1 MAFKDVFKKL
11 NLSGT
16 GAKLGEKLAALRQ
29 KLPFG
34 KKPAALSQG
43 EPGLLEQPSEPSA
56 TPHTFVDD
64 GPTDPGIPIETINAG
79 AASSNAGPEN
89 ASPESQTGLLEA
101 PPTQNFVSRVSGF
114 FKRRGTPT
122 PDVEPG
128 VAAEVAPGL
137 DSPTP
142 PTELPVA
149 APGPTVE
156 PFVAPEGNAFKRY
169 AALAGYHYKNI
180 STNFKA
186 QAKTLA
192 TQLKE
197 NFPKNMEDLKKIQPD
212 ELFER
217 MRQLTGGRAS
227 GMYMR
232 IGAAAFASYFLADT
246 VSLFTDSMIPDA
258 PPVPAPIVRRATEGN
273 RRSVNEYAAI
283 TDRNIF
289 SAKNIIPKEINDD
302 GIAQKTNLPL
312 NLIGTVVLRDER
324 KSIATIE
331 DKSQNMVFPV
341 RIGDTMNDRIEITKI
356 EHLKVTFRNKSNN
369 RLEFVEIVEDQPT
382 LRVEASHGPAHSSD
396 GGVTK
401 LDETQIQLDQKV
413 IRDGMANLNEVLQQA
428 RAIPNFE
435 NGMPD
440 GYKILQIVPGSV
452 FDKLGIKN
460 GDVVV
465 GLNGEPVN
473 DPGKALGLLND
484 LPNAN
489 HVDIAVKRG
498 GRKMNMS
505 YDIK

>member
-16 GAKLGEKLAALRQ
+16 AAKLAEKLAALRQ
-29 KLPFG
+29 KLPF
-34 KKPAALSQG
+34 KKKDQQ
-43 EPGLLEQPSEPSA
+43 LLEPPSDSGPSA
-56 TPHTFVDD
+56 NTFVDD
-64 GPTDPGIPIETINAG
+64 GPTDPGIPLDAVSTG
-79 AASSNAGPEN
+79 AASPNAEPQVV
-89 ASPESQTGLLEA
+89 ESLPDGMMEA
-101 PPTQNFVSRVSGF
+101 PKKNFFSGLADNLRGGAQRLGGM
-114 FKRRGTPT
+114 FKRSSTPT
-122 PDVEPG
+122 PEIEPG
-128 VAAEVAPGL
+128 MEPQPAAAADGAPDAT
-137 DSPTP
+137 DS
-142 PTELPVA
+142 
-149 APGPTVE
+149 APA
-156 PFVAPEGNAFKRY
+156 FVPSEGNAFKRL
-169 AALAGYHYKNI
+169 AATAGYHARTFA
-180 STNFKA
+180 TNFRT
-186 QAKTLA
+186 QARTLA

-212 ELFER
+212 EIFER
-217 MRQLTGGRAS
+217 MRKMTGGRAS

-232 IGAAAFASYFLADT
+232 LGAAAFATYFLADT
-246 VSLFTDSMIPDA
+246 VSLFTDAMIPDA
-258 PPVPAPIVRRATEGN
+258 PPVPAPIVRRTDDGK

-289 SAKNIIPKEINDD
+289 SAKNIIPEDKPGN
-302 GIAQKTNLPL
+302 GMAQKTQLPL
-312 NLIGTVVLRDER
+312 NLIGTVVLRDQA

-341 RIGDTMNDRIEITKI
+341 RIGDTMNDRIEITLI
-356 EHLKVTFRNKSNN
+356 EHLKVTFINKSNN
-369 RLEFVEIVEDQPT
+369 RLEYVEIVEDMPA
-382 LRVEASHGPAHSSD
+382 LRVEASHPTAKSD
-396 GGVTK
+396 GGITK
-401 LDETQIQLDQKV
+401 MDETHIQLDQK
-413 IRDGMANLNEVLQQA
+413 IIKDGMANLNEVLQQA

-465 GLNGEPVN
+465 GLNGEPIN

-505 YDIK
+505 YDIR

>member
-16 GAKLGEKLAALRQ
+16 GAKLAEKLAALRQ
-29 KLPFG
+29 KLPF
-34 KKPAALSQG
+34 KKKENP
-43 EPGLLEQPSEPSA
+43 LLEAPLDSNPQ
-56 TPHTFVDD
+56 TFVDD
-64 GPTDPGIPIETINAG
+64 GPTDPGVPLDANLEPQVVET
-79 AASSNAGPEN
+79 PYD
-89 ASPESQTGLLEA
+89 GLSDGMLEA
-101 PPTQNFVSRVSGF
+101 PKKSFLRGLGSNLRGGF
-114 FKRRGTPT
+114 QRIGGLFKRSSTPT
-122 PDVEPG
+122 PEIEPG
-128 VAAEVAPGL
+128 MESAPVTAEIADAAA
-137 DSPTP
+137 D
-142 PTELPVA
+142 A
-149 APGPTVE
+149 APA
-156 PFVAPEGNAFKRY
+156 FVPPEGNAFKRLTAT
-169 AALAGYHYKNI
+169 AAYHLGTFA
-180 STNFKA
+180 TNLRV
-186 QAKTLA
+186 QARTLG

-212 ELFER
+212 EIFER
-217 MRQLTGGRAS
+217 MRKLTGGRAS
-227 GMYMR
+227 GMYLR
-232 IGAAAFASYFLADT
+232 LGAAAFASYFLADT

-258 PPVPAPIVRRATEGN
+258 PPVPAPIVRRSN
-273 RRSVNEYAAI
+273 DDKHRSVNEYAAI

-289 SAKNIIPKEINDD
+289 SSKNIIPEDKPGD

-312 NLIGTVVLRDER
+312 TLIGTVVLRDER

-341 RIGDTMNDRIEITKI
+341 RIGDTLNDRIEITKI
-356 EHLKVTFRNKSNN
+356 MHLKVEFINKSNN
-369 RLEFVEIVEDQPT
+369 RLEFVEIVEDMPT
-382 LRVEASHGPAHSSD
+382 LRVEATHAAGKAE
-396 GGVTK
+396 GGITK
-401 LDETQIQLDQKV
+401 MDETHIQLDQK
-413 IRDGMANLNEVLQQA
+413 IIKDGMANLNEVLQQA

-440 GYKILQIVPGSV
+440 GYKILQIVPGSI

-465 GLNGEPVN
+465 ALNGEPVN

-489 HVDIAVKRG
+489 HVDIGVKRG